1 MAIET
6 GTLGFP
12 RIGRKRELKKA
23 LEAYWKGELAEAGL
37 WEVYQRIESDNWQTQ
52 LKAGVDHIAVGDMSL
67 YDHVLDLSFR
77 LGLVPE
83 RFSNLKG
90 LELYFA
96 LARGAKGAHALDLT
110 KWFDTNYH
118 YLVPELGDP
127 RPVDPDFSGYL
138 EPLKRGQAQLGSRAS
153 AVLLGPVTYLSLA
166 RTADLGGWLSQL
178 LPVYRDLL
186 AQIKAL
192 GVGEVQLHEPILVS
206 ESGPKVFP
214 LVAETVQ
221 ELALASGPIFLQTY
235 FDDLGQIYQQA
246 LELPVAGIG
255 LDFTRGENLAL
266 LQAHGFP
273 DDKTLGAGVVDG
285 RSVWRVR
292 RQALEP
298 VLATLQAQVKN
309 LRLQPSSSLQ
319 FVPYSLEPETA
330 LPPALKGALAF
341 ADEKLAE
348 LRFLADS
355 LESGVDYQEIDSHW
369 QVLERYRPTNDELR
383 ARLKNLSQA
392 EINRAAPYPV
402 RRAQQIQ
409 LPLFPTTTIGSF
421 PQTQEIRALR
431 SRYLNGEIGL
441 EAYQAGID
449 SQIAFCI
456 GVQEGIGLDVLVH
469 GEPERTDMVEYFAQK
484 LTGFAFTKSGWVQ
497 SYGNRCVR
505 PGIIYGDIS
514 RPEPMTVREFR
525 VAQSFTKKPVKGML
539 TGPVTILNWSFPRTD
554 LSRAEQA
561 YQIAWALRQEI
572 QDLEA
577 AGAQVI
583 QVDEPA
589 LREGLP
595 LKASHQSQYLEF
607 AVRSF
612 RLATTVAKPETQI
625 QTHMCYSE
633 FGEILE
639 AIEALDADV
648 ILIENA
654 RSDDATLRQLAGQGY
669 PREVGPGVYD
679 IHSPV
684 VPSTEEILAK
694 LESFFAAFPPERI
707 WITPDCGLKTRNWSE
722 VIPALRNMVA
732 AAELLRA
739 REQVHR
745 V

>member
-1 MAIET
+1 MKIET

-23 LEAYWKGELAEAGL
+23 LESYWKGELAESGL
-37 WEVYQRIESDNWQTQ
+37 WEVFQRIESGNWQTQ
-52 LKAGVDHIAVGDMSL
+52 LNAGIDHIAVGDMSL

-83 RFSNLKG
+83 RFGKRKG

-127 RPVDPDFSGYL
+127 RPIRADFSSYL
-138 EPLKRGQAQLGSRAS
+138 DSLKRGQDQLGSRAS
-153 AVLLGPVTYLSLA
+153 AVVLGPVTYLALA
-166 RTADLGGWLSQL
+166 RTKDLGGWLNHL

-192 GVGEVQLHEPILVS
+192 GLTEIQLHEPILVT
-206 ESGPKVFP
+206 ESATKLFP
-214 LVAETVQ
+214 LIAETIQ
-221 ELALASGPIFLQTY
+221 ELAPVSPAILLQTY
-235 FDDLGQIYQQA
+235 FDDLGQIYRQA

-255 LDFTRGENLAL
+255 LDFTRGDNLSL
-266 LQAHGFP
+266 LAAHGFP
-273 DDKTLGAGVVDG
+273 GDKILAAGVVDG

-292 RQALEP
+292 REALEL
-298 VLATLQAQVKN
+298 VLTTLQAQVHN
-309 LRLQPSSSLQ
+309 LRFQPSSSLQ
-319 FVPYSLEPETA
+319 FVPYSLTPETA
-330 LPPALKGALAF
+330 LPPALNGALAF

-348 LRFLADS
+348 LKILAS
-355 LESGVDYQEIDSHW
+355 SFANGVDYAEIDSHW
-369 QVLERYRPTNDELR
+369 QPLREYRPAQSELR
-383 ARLKNLSQA
+383 TRLANLS
-392 EINRAAPYPV
+392 ESDTNRTAPYAARKP
-402 RRAQQIQ
+402 QQIQ
-409 LPLFPTTTIGSF
+409 LPIFPTTSIGSF
-421 PQTQEIRALR
+421 PQTSEIRALR
-431 SRYLNGEIGL
+431 SRYLKEEIGL

-449 SQIAFCI
+449 AQIAFCI

-469 GEPERTDMVEYFAQK
+469 GESERTDMVEYFAQK
-484 LTGFAFTKSGWVQ
+484 LEGFAFTQSGWVQ

-505 PGIIYGDIS
+505 PGIIYGDIT
-514 RPEPMTVREFR
+514 RPEPMTVREFK

-554 LSRAEQA
+554 LSRAAQA

-572 QDLEA
+572 GDLEA
-577 AGAQVI
+577 AGARVI

-595 LKASHQSQYLEF
+595 LKASRWNQYLEF

-612 RLATTVAKPETQI
+612 RLATTGAKAGTQI

-654 RSDDATLRQLAGQGY
+654 RSDDATLRQLSGQGY

-684 VPSTEEILAK
+684 VPSTDEILAK
-694 LESFFAAFPPERI
+694 LESFTAAFPPERI

-722 VIPALRNMVA
+722 VIPALQHMVA
-732 AAELLRA
+732 AAGLLRA
-739 REQVHR
+739 REQVSHG
-745 V
+745 